1 MKNKLYRVN
10 KQNKFKRLVEIF
22 KTYSF
27 IFSIGFCL
35 IFSYLKEFRKAK
47 KLINNKISEK
57 IKVNTKY
64 TTNNL
69 LKLNYINT
77 K

>member
-10 KQNKFKRLVEIF
+10 KQNKFKKLIEIF
-22 KTYSF
+22 KTYFF

-35 IFSYLKEFRKAK
+35 IFSYLKEFSKTK
-47 KLINNKISEK
+47 KLINNNISEK
-57 IKVNTKY
+57 INGNTKY

>member
-10 KQNKFKRLVEIF
+10 KQNKFKKLIEIF

-27 IFSIGFCL
+27 IFFIGFCL
-35 IFSYLKEFRKAK
+35 IFSYLKEFRNAK
-47 KLINNKISEK
+47 KLINDNISEK
-57 IKVNTKY
+57 INRTTKY

>member
-35 IFSYLKEFRKAK
+35 IFSYLKEFRKAR
-47 KLINNKISEK
+47 KLINNNISEK

>member
-10 KQNKFKRLVEIF
+10 KQNKFKKSIEIF

-35 IFSYLKEFRKAK
+35 IFSYLKEFSKTK
-47 KLINNKISEK
+47 KLINNNISEK
-57 IKVNTKY
+57 INGNTKY